1 MLPLLS
7 SKHKTTPRCVESVLY
22 AESLIVLLHYQ
33 QEETLPSGA
42 QTAPE
47 SDSDSGMGSPA
58 EELLTETTAN
68 KKEEQQGDL

>member
-1 MLPLLS
+1 M
-7 SKHKTTPRCVESVLY
+7 
-22 AESLIVLLHYQ
+22 
-33 QEETLPSGA
+33 LPSGA

-68 KKEEQQGDL
+68 NKEEQQGDLQAL